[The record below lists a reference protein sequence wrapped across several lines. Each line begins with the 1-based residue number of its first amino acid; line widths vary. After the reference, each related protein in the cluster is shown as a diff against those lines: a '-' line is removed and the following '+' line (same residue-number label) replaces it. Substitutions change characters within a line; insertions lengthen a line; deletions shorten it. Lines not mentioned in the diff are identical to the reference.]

1 MGWICFILLILWGI
15 WKILTSLPRII
26 GFALKVPAG
35 LLVLYVCGE
44 AFASIEEGLS
54 ILSAGA
60 TASYSFARSNG
71 CSILL
76 ISAGIVGVCI
86 VIGIWNATRVKT

>member
-1 MGWICFILLILWGI
+1 VGWICFILLILWGI

-44 AFASIEEGLS
+44 AFVFIGDGLNLISAEVAFGYSFVRSNRWS
-54 ILSAGA
+54 ILW
-60 TASYSFARSNG
+60 
-71 CSILL
+71 
-76 ISAGIVGVCI
+76 ISAGIIGVCI
-86 VIGIWNATRVKT
+86 VICIWTAKHERT